1 MGMGGG
7 TLPASMGMMML
18 GQLIMS
24 LIGDR
29 DSWDQSSLMMGMMGG
44 MGGGM
49 MGGGMMGGMGG
60 MRGGGMRSV
69 PPTSLPFANLKSG
82 QTRNLP
88 TRLVGLSQPDPEDP
102 VAMPAKGEKLEIGDI
117 NQVNGDAMVQ
127 KALKRIAAD
136 KAPPTVAQL
145 VMWRVASKLDWN
157 TITRMSKSWANAH
170 ELSLAR
176 DFVDKL
182 DALPEGDTGSLLVEI
197 KAADDSQAA
206 VAGELNTLLQGQIVL
221 GLPVK
226 AVVPKQP
233 EGPAVA
239 CRVQVIATGEKTE
252 AQVQVTKSDGA
263 ASTWV
268 PVGKFTVPIESKDGK
283 IEGIAFAD
291 ALAEGILSR
300 LVRGQLSKG
309 PMVKGKQTYR
319 IRIENASPLILNGL
333 AVQGTLSDSSDQP
346 KVLAGL
352 SIPPF
357 KNLTVPATGE
367 IVEQL
372 GLRKGIRIIAADLS
386 GL

>member
-1 MGMGGG
+1 
-7 TLPASMGMMML
+7 MML

-44 MGGGM
+44 MGGMGGGM
-49 MGGGMMGGMGG
+49 GGMMGGMGG

-69 PPTSLPFANLKSG
+69 PPTGLPFASLKSG
-82 QTRNLP
+82 QTRHLP
-88 TRLVGLSQPDPEDP
+88 TRLVSLSQPRPEQP

-117 NQVNGDAMVQ
+117 SEINGDARVQ

-136 KAPPTVAQL
+136 KAPPSVAQL
-145 VMWRVASKLDWN
+145 VMWQVASKLEWE
-157 TITRMSKSWANAH
+157 TIARMSKSWSNAH

-176 DFVDKL
+176 AFVEKL
-182 DALPEGDTGSLLVEI
+182 DTLPEGDSGALLCEVR
-197 KAADDSQAA
+197 AADQAQAA
-206 VAGELNTLLQGQIVL
+206 LAGELNKLLDGQIVL

-226 AVVPKQP
+226 SVVPDRP

-239 CRVQVIATGEKTE
+239 CRVQLIGTAEKPE
-252 AQVQVTKSDGA
+252 AQVQVAKSDGA
-263 ASTWV
+263 ATSWV
-268 PVGKFTVPIESKDGK
+268 PVGKFTLPIESKDGK
-283 IEGIAFAD
+283 IEGAAFAD

-309 PMVKGKQTYR
+309 PMVKGKQTYK
-319 IRIENASPLILNGL
+319 IRIDNASPLILNGL
-333 AVQGTLSDSSDQP
+333 AVQGTVSKADDQP
-346 KVLAGL
+346 KVLAGI

-357 KNLTVPATGE
+357 KNMTVPATGE
-367 IVEQL
+367 VVDQL